1 MRKSKIV
8 LLFGSYLLA
17 FLIGGFSQNVFSYAE
32 NVHGAYLSDD
42 ERKDL
47 VTITNKFDEKF
58 KPIGFEELLQ
68 GNENILTAPD
78 SILGD
83 QQEDADT
90 SIFGRQKNY
99 IYKNKSN
106 GTIILMSVSK
116 RLGVQHEQ
124 WQHSIYYSN
133 ARYNSPDNDLKAY
146 YADIYPPIN
155 AYHYS
160 FEKFGYS
167 VSCILVSNSSYDSG
181 ANTLAEFVKQVDI
194 FLRENV

>member
-1 MRKSKIV
+1 MV
-8 LLFGSYLLA
+8 
-17 FLIGGFSQNVFSYAE
+17 FLIGGFSQNLFSYAE
-32 NVHGAYLSDD
+32 NVHGTYLSDD
-42 ERKDL
+42 ERKDF
-47 VTITNKFDEKF
+47 VNITNKFDEKF

-83 QQEDADT
+83 QQEDAET

-116 RLGVQHEQ
+116 RLGAHHEQ

-133 ARYNSPDNDLKAY
+133 ARYNSPE
-146 YADIYPPIN
+146 PIRLVN
-155 AYHYS
+155 YS
-160 FEKFGYS
+160 TIPTVNCRISRSKNQFSHFL
-167 VSCILVSNSSYDSG
+167 LV
-181 ANTLAEFVKQVDI
+181 
-194 FLRENV
+194 